1 MFIFGEAFAG
11 LLEWDFNTV
20 VCEVEPKT
28 LKYKE
33 TQLKNEPFKSV

>member
-20 VCEVEPKT
+20 FCEVEPKT
-28 LKYKE
+28 LKYKD
-33 TQLKNEPFKSV
+33 TQQKNEPLKPV